1 MATEKI
7 PIDASKD
14 STFYIW
20 DMLFM
25 ASVPESALINIEE
38 YKIRGRPSTGD
49 LELDRMNSNALTT
62 TWMNIARMVEFR
74 TMGVPVRIH
83 SDEDVKTIYE
93 YIQHHLLAW
102 SSKVQRGGNNI
113 DAPLD
118 DLLAMERFAEEIFQ
132 HAKWMFGDHNPTQDF
147 TMMLAQLGI
156 RTNRNLFAQTRYVE
170 STAPEETPENMRRA
184 SLTSAFRGAFNK
196 GRINNSNN
204 QDTGDGS

>member
-102 SSKVQRGGNNI
+102 SSKV
-113 DAPLD
+113 
-118 DLLAMERFAEEIFQ
+118 
-132 HAKWMFGDHNPTQDF
+132 
-147 TMMLAQLGI
+147 
-156 RTNRNLFAQTRYVE
+156 
-170 STAPEETPENMRRA
+170 
-184 SLTSAFRGAFNK
+184 
-196 GRINNSNN
+196 
-204 QDTGDGS
+204 